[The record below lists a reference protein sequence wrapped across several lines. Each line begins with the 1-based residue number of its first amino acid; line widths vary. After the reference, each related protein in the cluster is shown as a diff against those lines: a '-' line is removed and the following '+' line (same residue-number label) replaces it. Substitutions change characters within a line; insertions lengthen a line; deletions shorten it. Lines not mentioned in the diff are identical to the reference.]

1 MHIILYQPEIPE
13 NTGNIVRTCR
23 ATNARLS
30 LITPLGFSISN
41 RRVKRA
47 GLDYWDEVEI
57 DVNDSLEKLLLE
69 STKPFFFF
77 SSKATTPYTEAP
89 FELGSRLI
97 FGSET
102 SGLPSHFFDRYPSK
116 FYTIPMAEGARCLNL
131 SNSVAIV
138 LYESHRQL
146 NFETFTPQNLQ

>member
-1 MHIILYQPEIPE
+1 MHIILHQPEIPE

-23 ATNARLS
+23 ATNARLT

-57 DVNDSLEKLLLE
+57 DVANSLESVLLQ
-69 STKPFFFF
+69 SQKPFFFF
-77 SSKATTPYTEAP
+77 SSKSNVPYTEAP
-89 FELGSRLI
+89 FEPGSQLI

-102 SGLPSHFFDRYPSK
+102 GGLPKQFFDRYPNK

-138 LYESHRQL
+138 LYEAHRQIGFDTL
-146 NFETFTPQNLQ
+146 SPQQ